1 MDKYTDKFF
10 VFSESWKQNLID
22 IGMKDA
28 KIDILYHGFSYSQLH
43 RMNKNSSKEK
53 IGIPVDSFLVLNT
66 NRNSYRKALD
76 ITISS
81 FLTFYKQNNC
91 AKDIK
96 LILNCY
102 LKTNEGYDILNLIHT
117 ECIRLNL
124 NYEEVLFQT
133 IFAYNGNIPDETIN
147 LLYNACDV
155 GINTCIGE
163 GFGLCN
169 MEQAGL
175 DKPQIVSSVGGLKDI
190 FGKIQKEAPILIE
203 PKCKLYTSNLQ
214 DEHGGYTEICASEDF
229 VKALQFYYENKEK
242 LLEEGMRIGKYIRHK
257 YDWNIILEDF
267 KNRLSLSFDSL
278 KEENA

>member
-1 MDKYTDKFF
+1 
-10 VFSESWKQNLID
+10 
-22 IGMKDA
+22 
-28 KIDILYHGFSYSQLH
+28 
-43 RMNKNSSKEK
+43 MNKNSSKEK
-53 IGIPVDSFLVLNT
+53 IGIPIDSFLVLNT

-91 AKDIK
+91 SKDIK

-102 LKTNEGYDILNLIHT
+102 LKTKEGYDILNLIRT
-117 ECIRLNL
+117 ECIRLQL
-124 NYEEVLFQT
+124 NYEEVMFQT
-133 IFAYNGNIPDETIN
+133 IFSYSGNVPDETIN
-147 LLYNACDV
+147 LLYNACDI

-190 FGKIQKEAPILIE
+190 FGEIQKEAPLLIE

-214 DEHGGYTEICASEDF
+214 DEHGGYTGICTSEDF
-229 VKALQFYYENKEK
+229 VKALQFYYEHKDI
-242 LLEEGMRIGKYIRHK
+242 LLEEGMRIGKYIRKK
-257 YDWNIILEDF
+257 YDWKVILEDF
-267 KNRLSLSFDSL
+267 KNKLSLIFDSL
-278 KEENA
+278 KEENV